1 MAGKVGGKYVK
12 QRIVFFLYI
21 KTMDKGRIIFID
33 VIKCICIIWLVG
45 LWHMSNYTSYEG
57 VFAHYILNDYG
68 SCLTKTSLHLFTFF
82 TGFFTNVYFSTGN
95 HNSVG
100 FYIHK
105 LKKTYILFALSAI
118 TLYFIPNPW
127 DGGSWMSF
135 SQLAFSLFGLG
146 IIYPTPAPN
155 TLWYMNMILFFYI
168 IAPLLLSSSYLR
180 SIGKVL
186 TVFIMAAVILKL
198 SGGAVFDG
206 RFFWYFPT
214 FILGL
219 FCPTIILNRIWSI
232 RTSTSKLGRWNIL
245 KLICHISESCIVVY
259 LFHRQFVYV
268 FHQWLGIP
276 LMITAFLVFICS
288 YLLYAQYNRFI
299 KKTLGPSLR

>member
-1 MAGKVGGKYVK
+1 
-12 QRIVFFLYI
+12 
-21 KTMDKGRIIFID
+21 MDKGRVIFID
-33 VIKCICIIWLVG
+33 IIKCISIIWLVG
-45 LWHMSNYTSYEG
+45 LWHMSNYTSSES

-68 SCLTKTSLHLFTFF
+68 SFMTKISLHLFTFF
-82 TGFFTNVYFSTGN
+82 TGFFTNVYFSTSN

-146 IIYPTPAPN
+146 IIYPTPAPS
-155 TLWYMNMILFFYI
+155 TLWYMDMILLFYI
-168 IAPLLLSSSYLR
+168 IAPFLLSSSYLR

-219 FCPTIILNRIWSI
+219 FCPTIIRDRILSI
-232 RTSTSKLGRWNIL
+232 KTSTSKMGRWNIV

-259 LFHRQFVYV
+259 LFHRQFMYI

-276 LMITAFLVFICS
+276 LMIAALLVFICS

-299 KKTLGPSLR
+299 KKMMRPSLG

>member
-1 MAGKVGGKYVK
+1 
-12 QRIVFFLYI
+12 
-21 KTMDKGRIIFID
+21 MDKGRIIFID

-82 TGFFTNVYFSTGN
+82 TGFFTNVYFSTSN
-95 HNSVG
+95 HNSAG

-118 TLYFIPNPW
+118 TLYFTPNPW
-127 DGGSWMSF
+127 NGGRWMTF
-135 SQLAFSLFGLG
+135 SQLVYSLFGLG

-155 TLWYMNMILFFYI
+155 TLWYMDMIVLFYI
-168 IAPLLLSSSYLR
+168 ITPLLLSSSLLKR
-180 SIGKVL
+180 ISKAII
-186 TVFIMAAVILKL
+186 VFIMAGLCLKL
-198 SGGAVFDG
+198 SGGAIFDG

-219 FCPTIILNRIWSI
+219 FCPTIITDHILSI
-232 RTSTSKLGRWNIL
+232 STSPSKLGRCNIL

-268 FHQWLGIP
+268 FHQWMGIP

-299 KKTLGPSLR
+299 KKTVRPSLR